1 MQEQQWPSAPPTSS
15 RPPSGADLSVEL
27 YTEPLEDPVLDE
39 ALQELKS
46 GALIAQQDSE
56 PEEAGEGEDPARVV
70 RRRATYS
77 REHKLA
83 AIHYATKTWK
93 TDHSG
98 TKVIGRQEAA
108 KILHL
113 SWAVLWQWMAAAAD
127 IEAMPTGSLKN
138 RKKGRRVNST
148 NPLLN
153 GRYSNVENSPMYL
166 VLHLLVLQNPIARL
180 REK

>member
-1 MQEQQWPSAPPTSS
+1 MQERQWPPGPSQPTSGTD
-15 RPPSGADLSVEL
+15 PPVTL
-27 YTEPLEDPVLDE
+27 YTEPLENPVLDE

-46 GALIAQQDSE
+46 GVLIAQQDSE
-56 PEEAGEGEDPARVV
+56 PEEEAGEGEDPTRVV

-108 KILHL
+108 KMLHL
-113 SWAVLWQWMAAAAD
+113 SWAVLWQWMAAAVD

-138 RKKGRRVNST
+138 RKKRQRVNSSS
-148 NPLLN
+148 LLLSN
-153 GRYSNVENSPMYL
+153 GKQSDFKNSPMYL
-166 VLHLLVLQNPIARL
+166 VPRQQVSISPMAGF
-180 REK
+180 

>member
-1 MQEQQWPSAPPTSS
+1 MQEPQWPSAPPGPT
-15 RPPSGADLSVEL
+15 RPPSSGDPSVEL
-27 YTEPLEDPVLDE
+27 FTEPLEDPVLDE

-56 PEEAGEGEDPARVV
+56 PEEAVEGEDPARVV

-93 TDHSG
+93 TDYSG

-138 RKKGRRVNST
+138 RKKGRRVNRT
-148 NPLLN
+148 DLL
-153 GRYSNVENSPMYL
+153 
-166 VLHLLVLQNPIARL
+166 LHDKIF
-180 REK
+180 